1 MNTNVSLYNYID
13 DAKKR
18 FYEYKQIQED
28 DNETHLRAFKINS
41 NVVEHY
47 KGNMYGDK
55 ALIQYKKEQDKKNVT
70 THTNSE
76 IKAIVK
82 DKMIGTALIKRSD
95 MSRHGPL
102 LVDIRDQFGFGTDV
116 YPKILAAG
124 HDMLEDYARS
134 RILYPKKMKP
144 KNSHDKSKPEPK
156 SKES

>member
-1 MNTNVSLYNYID
+1 
-13 DAKKR
+13 
-18 FYEYKQIQED
+18 
-28 DNETHLRAFKINS
+28 
-41 NVVEHY
+41 
-47 KGNMYGDK
+47 MYGDK